1 MKFSDYLQAPAPS
14 SGQQVQA
21 GNADAA
27 RVQLRDALYEEVPS
41 EKIAQ
46 LLASGR
52 DRARIEL
59 TAAIEQILKARDFP
73 TLAPG
78 DMDAIVAETLDM
90 VLGLGPLERLLSDPT
105 VTEIMVNGPGS
116 VFFEREGMLCQSRES
131 FESEEQLRLVVDR
144 IVSPLGRRVDEQ
156 SPIVNARLPEGHRV
170 NAIIP
175 PLSLGGTT
183 LTIRKF
189 RARAYTLA
197 ELVELGSLSEEM
209 ETLLVWGVQSR
220 KNIAVSGGTGGGKTT
235 LLNALS
241 QHIPKQERII
251 TIEDSAELRFDE
263 HPHVVR
269 LEARMPNSEGKGLVT
284 IRELVINSLRM
295 RPDRIVV
302 GEVRGAE
309 AADMLQAMTTGHDGS
324 LTTLHANGPEEV
336 VPRLVMMVR
345 YGMELPVEIIETQ
358 IASALDLVVQQDRV
372 GGGKRRITQIAMRHV
387 GSRAGGSA
395 GFFTPIVQWDRRA
408 GSYSWGALPDWVD
421 DLPYLGIASA
431 EEVEAWRHSVQRCS

>member
-1 MKFSDYLQAPAPS
+1 MKFSDYLQAPALS
-14 SGQQVQA
+14 TGQHAQA
-21 GNADAA
+21 GNADAV
-27 RVQLRDALYEEVPS
+27 RSQLRDALYEEVSS

-52 DRARIEL
+52 AHARIEL
-59 TAAIEQILKARDFP
+59 TAAIEQILKARDFARLDP
-73 TLAPG
+73 D
-78 DMDAIVAETLDM
+78 DMAAIVAETLDM
-90 VLGLGPLERLLSDPT
+90 VLGLGPLERLLNDPA
-105 VTEIMVNGPGS
+105 VTEVMVNGPGS
-116 VFFEREGMLCQSRES
+116 VYFEREGMLYRSDES

-189 RARAYTLA
+189 RAQAYTLA

-345 YGMELPVEIIETQ
+345 YGMELPVEIIEAQ

-372 GGGKRRITQIAMRHV
+372 GGGHRRITQIAMR
-387 GSRAGGSA
+387 SAGASAGDSA

-408 GSYSWGALPDWVD
+408 GSYSWGAFPDWVD

-431 EEVEAWRHSVQRCS
+431 EEVETWRHSVQRCS

>member
-1 MKFSDYLQAPAPS
+1 MKFSDYLQTPAPS

-27 RVQLRDALYEEVPS
+27 RVQLRDALYEEVSS

-105 VTEIMVNGPGS
+105 
-116 VFFEREGMLCQSRES
+116 
-131 FESEEQLRLVVDR
+131 
-144 IVSPLGRRVDEQ
+144 
-156 SPIVNARLPEGHRV
+156 VNARLPEGHRV

>member
-1 MKFSDYLQAPAPS
+1 MKFSDYLQSPVPS
-14 SGQQVQA
+14 SGQRSQA
-21 GNADAA
+21 GNADAV
-27 RVQLRDALYEEVPS
+27 RSQLRDALYEEVSS

-52 DRARIEL
+52 AHARIEL
-59 TAAIEQILKARDFP
+59 TAAIEQILKARDFARLDP
-73 TLAPG
+73 D
-78 DMDAIVAETLDM
+78 DMAAIVAETLDM
-90 VLGLGPLERLLSDPT
+90 VLGLGPLERLLNDPA
-105 VTEIMVNGPGS
+105 VTEVMVNGPGS
-116 VFFEREGMLCQSRES
+116 VYFEREGMLYRSDES

-189 RARAYTLA
+189 RAQAYTLA

-372 GGGKRRITQIAMRHV
+372 GGGKRRITQIAMR
-387 GSRAGGSA
+387 RADARMGDST
-395 GFFTPIVQWDRRA
+395 GFFAPIVQWNRRA

-431 EEVEAWRHSVQRCS
+431 EEVETWRHSVQRCS

>member
-1 MKFSDYLQAPAPS
+1 MKFSDYIQAPVPS
-14 SGQQVQA
+14 AGEQIQT
-21 GNADAA
+21 GNADAV
-27 RVQLRDALYEEVPS
+27 RSQLRDALYEEVSS

-52 DRARIEL
+52 ERARVEL

-73 TLAPG
+73 RLAPD
-78 DMDAIVAETLDM
+78 DMDAIVVETLDM
-90 VLGLGPLERLLSDPT
+90 VLGFGPLERLLNDPT
-105 VTEIMVNGPGS
+105 VTEIMVNGPSS
-116 VFFEREGMLCQSRES
+116 VFFEREGMLFRSDES

-197 ELVELGSLSEEM
+197 ELVEIGSLSEEM

-345 YGMELPVEIIETQ
+345 YGMELPVEIIE
-358 IASALDLVVQQDRV
+358 A
-372 GGGKRRITQIAMRHV
+372 
-387 GSRAGGSA
+387 
-395 GFFTPIVQWDRRA
+395 
-408 GSYSWGALPDWVD
+408 
-421 DLPYLGIASA
+421 
-431 EEVEAWRHSVQRCS
+431 